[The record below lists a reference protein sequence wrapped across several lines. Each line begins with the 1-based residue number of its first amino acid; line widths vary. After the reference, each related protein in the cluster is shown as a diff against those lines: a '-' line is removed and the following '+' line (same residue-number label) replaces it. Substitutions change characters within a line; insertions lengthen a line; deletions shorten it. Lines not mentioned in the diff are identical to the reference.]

1 MKKNHI
7 CFLFCLLTLSFL
19 SINVLANP
27 DVELL
32 RKRFTAQMLES
43 GVRADYVR
51 QLLNTANEDGTWP
64 GINYED
70 TSRIAFQHSTHLAN
84 MLHLSKAYK
93 KPGSV
98 FKGNKKVK
106 KTLLAAL
113 DFWLANDFIC
123 ENWWNNQ
130 IGTPNTMVAI
140 LLIMDKEL
148 SNTQVQKMLPIIGRA
163 HLLASGARPSGDRIK
178 IAGIL
183 AKYALFKRDTKLVE
197 EVLQV
202 IEGEIKFATGRG
214 MQYDYSFHHREDRVN
229 NTMSYGT
236 GYADA
241 FAEWAANVS
250 DTRYRFSDK
259 SITLLIDYYLDG
271 ICKQMVYGRT
281 TDTGVMNRDIARPG
295 EAQLF
300 SAYTPERLLS
310 SSDYRKAELE
320 QIIKARKGEP
330 FLASSYANF
339 FWQAE
344 HFVYQRPH
352 YYTSVRMYST
362 RNANMEEPY
371 NGEGLT
377 NHFRGDGTNYISVKG
392 DEYNN
397 LTPVYDW
404 RKIPGTTCMQ
414 QELMPSENEIQK
426 YGLSSFVG
434 GVTNNMFGAV
444 VFDFKS
450 PHNPLSAKKSWF
462 FFNSEYVCLGA
473 GIKSSTNNPVA
484 TTLNQCRLRGKVM
497 VKSPEGVNTVLKGNR
512 LLEDVSWIH
521 HDSVGYIFP
530 VKQKI
535 NLFNQTATG
544 SWYQANRQT
553 RISKE
558 EVHEDVFKLWIDHGA
573 YLANASYAYIV
584 MPGTDLKTLSASASN
599 LAVEIVSNT
608 PEIQAVKHHAERL
621 AYVVFYRSGVV
632 KFSDKLIIGMDSP
645 GMLMLRYD
653 TNERIQELVVSDPSR
668 NLGKIH
674 LTVNQKIT
682 RQDSAC
688 TTTWQEGRGITEI
701 AIELPQTVYAGK
713 SVVVFSE

>member
-1 MKKNHI
+1 MKKS
-7 CFLFCLLTLSFL
+7 CTFFLFFLLAFSFL
-19 SINVLANP
+19 SVNVLANP

-32 RKRFTAQMLES
+32 RKRFTN
-43 GVRADYVR
+43 
-51 QLLNTANEDGTWP
+51 QLLEQGVYANSVQKLLDTANEEGTWP

-70 TSRIAFQHSTHLAN
+70 VSRIAFQHSEHLAN
-84 MLHLSKAYK
+84 MLQLSRAYK
-93 KPGSV
+93 KPGSA

-106 KTLLAAL
+106 KTLCAAL
-113 DFWLANDFIC
+113 DFWLEHDFIC

-148 SNTQVQKMLPIIGRA
+148 SDKQVEKMLPIIGRA
-163 HLLASGARPSGDRIK
+163 NLTASGARPSGDRIK

-183 AKYALFKRDTKLVE
+183 AKCALFQRDTKLLE
-197 EVLQV
+197 EVLRV

-259 SITLLIDYYLDG
+259 SIHLLIDYYLDG

-295 EAQLF
+295 EVHLF
-300 SAYTPERLLS
+300 STHTPERLLRS
-310 SSDYRKAELE
+310 ADYRKTELE

-330 FLASSYANF
+330 FLVSSYAKF

-344 HFVYQRPH
+344 HFVYQRPAF
-352 YYTSVRMYST
+352 YTSVRMYSS

-392 DEYNN
+392 DEYNK

-404 RKIPGTTCMQ
+404 MKIPGTTIMQ
-414 QELMPSENEIQK
+414 QESMPGENEIQK
-426 YGLSSFVG
+426 YGLTDFVG
-434 GVTNNMFGAV
+434 GVTDGLSGAV

-450 PHNPLSAKKSWF
+450 PHTPLSAKKSWF
-462 FFNSEYVCLGA
+462 FFDREYVCLGA
-473 GIKSSTNNPVA
+473 GIKSNTTNLVA
-484 TTLNQCRLRGKVM
+484 TTLNQCCLRGNVTIKNGA
-497 VKSPEGVNTVLKGNR
+497 GVDLVQKGNR
-512 LLEDVSWIH
+512 LLEEVSWVH

-535 NLFNQTATG
+535 NLFNETATG
-544 SWYQANRQT
+544 SWYRANRQT
-553 RISKE
+553 DISKE
-558 EVHEDVFKLWIDHGA
+558 EVREDVFKLWIDHGSRLFDA
-573 YLANASYAYIV
+573 TYQYIV
-584 MPGTDLKTLSASASN
+584 MPGVD
-599 LAVEIVSNT
+599 VEALTAYTINPQVQILSNT
-608 PEIQAVKHHAERL
+608 SAIQAVKHIGEHL
-621 AYVVFYRSGVV
+621 AYAVFYRNGEITIADNLNI
-632 KFSDKLIIGMDSP
+632 KMDSP
-645 GMLMLRYD
+645 GMLMVRYGNTGD
-653 TNERIQELVVSDPSR
+653 VKEITVSDPSR
-668 NLGKIH
+668 KLGKIH
-674 LTVNQKIT
+674 LVVNQKLT
-682 RQDSAC
+682 KQNEVFK
-688 TTTWQEGRGITEI
+688 TTWDNNRSVTEI
-701 AIELPQTVYAGK
+701 AVELPQDVYAGK
-713 SVVVFSE
+713 SVTLAL